1 MKLVATLALLVAA
14 LMVLSPSPVQARP
27 MTAEDLFHFN
37 VLDQAQ
43 ISPDGS
49 HIIVVQK
56 RMNGPKDRYDS
67 TILLVDVVRG
77 TTVNATKGTRDGDA
91 AWSPDSRSF
100 YFVRPAKK
108 TPQIFRYDLSSGN
121 IVQITRVKN
130 GASGPVPSNTGKRLA
145 FTVVDVDPAPAAQID
160 FAKAG
165 FTPSKAQQKSDVRT
179 INQLSWTVN
188 GAGFV
193 YDKHPHIWVSNADGS
208 SAKQITS
215 GRFGEDNESWS
226 FDDRTIVFN
235 SLRYDSVDGG
245 NDIYS
250 VSAAGGELH
259 KMVSDLP
266 TNNIYFV
273 SRRERRLIYGASGTT
288 DPAAYPAIR
297 WADFDGSN
305 VNEFV
310 KKNTLSFGDALLAD
324 MKEGGGP
331 CGDLLPD
338 EHRAVIN
345 ADGPGYANLRLLDLS
360 DGAVSDLS
368 PPQGEAWSCSVS
380 RDGKRVA
387 YLYSDFTHPGDVYVL
402 DIANPK
408 PRALTHANE
417 AFLRTIDLAMPQP
430 FTVTDAAGFTVHAWF
445 MPALG
450 KHNGP
455 RPTILDIHGGPE
467 TQFGDTFFQE
477 LQFWA
482 GQGYNVVFSDPRG
495 SVGFG
500 YDFEAALTK
509 SYGDAMFEDVQAVM
523 DAAVKRPDVDAAR
536 LGVTGG
542 SYGGYATLWVV
553 SHTDRY
559 KTAIAERVVNNLVTE
574 NLGADFASK
583 TGLGG
588 FANWGNPWDPQSL
601 WFTQSPINFVQ
612 NVHTPLM
619 ILHSEED
626 TRTPP
631 DQTITEFS
639 VLKILGQKVTFIDV
653 PGENH
658 DLSRTGAPIHRVER
672 LNILANWMNLYLKK
686 GSQ

>member
-1 MKLVATLALLVAA
+1 MLAAA
-14 LMVLSPSPVQARP
+14 LIVLSPLAAPARP
-27 MTAEDLFHFN
+27 MTAEDLFRIN
-37 VLDQAQ
+37 LLDQAS
-43 ISPDGS
+43 ISPDGA
-49 HIIVVQK
+49 HVIVVRQ
-56 RMNGPKDRYDS
+56 RMNGPKNRYDS
-67 TILLVDVVRG
+67 TVLLVDVAHA
-77 TTVNATKGTRDGDA
+77 TTDDATKGTEDGDT
-91 AWSPDSRSF
+91 AWSPDSKSF

-108 TPQIFRYDLSSGN
+108 TPQIFRYDLATGK
-121 IVQITRVKN
+121 ITQITHVKN
-130 GASGPVPSNTGKRLA
+130 GASGPVPSNDGKHLA
-145 FTVVDVDPAPAAQID
+145 FTVVDTDAAPPAQID
-160 FAKAG
+160 FAKAD
-165 FTPSKAQQKSDVRT
+165 FTPSKDEQKSDIRT
-179 INQLSWTVN
+179 INTLFWTVN

-208 SAKQITS
+208 GAKQITF
-215 GRFGEDNESWS
+215 GRFGEGNESWS
-226 FDDRTIVFN
+226 FDDGVIVFN

-245 NDIYS
+245 NDVYT
-250 VSAAGGELH
+250 VAATGGDLH
-259 KMVSDLP
+259 KMASDLP

-273 SRRERRLIYGASGTT
+273 SRRSPRLIYGASNTT
-288 DPAAYPAIR
+288 DPAEYPAMR
-297 WADFDGSN
+297 WANFDGTN
-305 VNEFV
+305 VDEFV
-310 KKNTLSFGDALLAD
+310 KKNTLSFGDSLLAD

-331 CGDLLPD
+331 CGDFFPD
-338 EHRAVIN
+338 ERHALIN
-345 ADGPGYANLRLLDLS
+345 ADGPGYANLRVLDLAT
-360 DGAVSDLS
+360 GAVTDLS
-368 PPQGEAWSCSVS
+368 PRKGEAWSCTIS

-387 YLYSDFTHPGDVYVL
+387 YLYSDFTHPADVYVL
-402 DIANPK
+402 DTANPQ
-408 PRALTHANE
+408 PRRLTQVNE
-417 AFLRTIDLAMPQP
+417 AFLRTLDLSMPQP
-430 FTVTDAAGFTVHAWF
+430 FTVKDSAGLTVQAWF

-450 KHNGP
+450 NHAGP
-455 RPTILDIHGGPE
+455 RPTLLDIHGGPE

-477 LQFWA
+477 FQFWA

-500 YDFEAALTK
+500 YDFESALTK
-509 SYGDAMFEDVQAVM
+509 SYGDAMFDDVQAVM
-523 DAAVKRPDVDAAR
+523 DAAVKRPEVDVNR

-559 KTAIAERVVNNLVTE
+559 KVAAAERVVDNLVSE

-601 WFTQSPINFVQ
+601 WFTQSPINYVE
-612 NVHTPLM
+612 NVHTPLL

-639 VLKILGQKVTFIDV
+639 ALQILGRKVTFIDV

-672 LNILANWMNLYLKK
+672 LNILANWMNSYLHP
-686 GSQ
+686 

>member
-1 MKLVATLALLVAA
+1 MKLVATLEILAAA
-14 LMVLSPSPVQARP
+14 LIALSPSPAPARP
-27 MTAEDLFHFN
+27 MTAEDLFGFN
-37 VLDQAQ
+37 VLGQAQ

-49 HIIVVQK
+49 RVIVVRQ
-56 RMNGPKDRYDS
+56 RMNGTKDRYDS
-67 TILLVDVVRG
+67 TILLVDIAHGTTVDATRG
-77 TTVNATKGTRDGDA
+77 TTDGDV
-91 AWSPDSRSF
+91 AWSPDSSSF
-100 YFVRPAKK
+100 YFVRRAKK
-108 TPQIFRYDLSSGN
+108 APQIFRYDLATRN
-121 IVQITRVKN
+121 VVQITHAKN
-130 GASGPVPSNTGKRLA
+130 GASGPTPSNGGTRLA

-165 FTPSKAQQKSDVRT
+165 FKPSKAQRKSDIRT
-179 INQLSWTVN
+179 INQLFWTLN

-208 SAKQITS
+208 SAKQITF
-215 GRFGEDNESWS
+215 GRFGEGNESWS
-226 FDDRTIVFN
+226 SDDRTIVLN

-250 VSAAGGELH
+250 VSATGGDLH

-266 TNNIYFV
+266 NNNLYFV
-273 SRRERRLIYGASGTT
+273 SRRAQRLIYGASGTT
-288 DPAAYPAIR
+288 DPAAYPAMR
-297 WADFDGSN
+297 WANFDGSD

-324 MKEGGGP
+324 LKEGGGP

-338 EHRAVIN
+338 EQHAVIN

-360 DGAVSDLS
+360 SGAVSDLS
-368 PPQGEAWSCSVS
+368 PPKGEAWSCTVS

-402 DIANPK
+402 DVASPT
-408 PRALTHANE
+408 PRALTHVNG
-417 AFLRTIDLAMPQP
+417 AFLRTVDLSIPQP
-430 FTVTDAAGFTVHAWF
+430 FTATDSAGFTVHAWF

-450 KHNGP
+450 KRAGP

-477 LQFWA
+477 LQFLA
-482 GQGYNVVFSDPRG
+482 GKGYNVVFSDPRG

-523 DAAVKRPDVDAAR
+523 DQAVKRPDVDATR
-536 LGVTGG
+536 LGVSGG
-542 SYGGYATLWVV
+542 SYGGYATLWVI

-612 NVHTPLM
+612 SVHTPLL

-626 TRTPP
+626 TRTPS

-639 VLKILGQKVTFIDV
+639 ALKILGQKVTFIDV

-672 LNILANWMNLYLKK
+672 LNVLANWMNSYLRP
-686 GSQ
+686 

>member
-1 MKLVATLALLVAA
+1 MKFVATPAILAAA
-14 LMVLSPSPVQARP
+14 LIAFAPSPAPARP
-27 MTAEDLFHFN
+27 MAAEDLFQFN

-49 HIIVVQK
+49 HIIVVQQH
-56 RMNGPKDRYDS
+56 MNGPKDRYDS
-67 TILLVDVVRG
+67 TILLIDVGRG

-91 AWSPDSRSF
+91 AWTPNSRSF

-108 TPQIFRYDLSSGN
+108 TPQIFRYDLATGN
-121 IVQITRVKN
+121 IVQITHVKN
-130 GASGPVPSNTGKRLA
+130 GVSGPTPSNDGKRLA

-165 FTPSKAQQKSDVRT
+165 FKPSKDQQKSD
-179 INQLSWTVN
+179 IHAIDQLFWTLN
-188 GAGFV
+188 GAGFT

-208 SAKQITS
+208 GPKQITF
-215 GRFGEDNESWS
+215 GRFGEGNEIWS
-226 FDDRTIVFN
+226 ADDRTIVFN

-245 NDIYS
+245 NDIYI
-250 VSAAGGELH
+250 VAATGGALH
-259 KMVSDLP
+259 KLISDLP
-266 TNNIYFV
+266 NNSLYFV
-273 SRRERRLIYGASGTT
+273 SRHAQRLIYGASGTT
-288 DPAAYPAIR
+288 DPAAYPAMR
-297 WADFDGSN
+297 WANFDGSN
-305 VNEFV
+305 VDEFV
-310 KKNTLSFGDALLAD
+310 KPNRLSFGDALLAD

-338 EHRAVIN
+338 ERHAVIN
-345 ADGPGYANLRLLDLS
+345 ADGPGYANLRLLDLANG
-360 DGAVSDLS
+360 DVSDLS
-368 PPQGEAWSCSVS
+368 PPKGEAWSCTVS
-380 RDGKRVA
+380 HDGTRVA

-402 DIANPK
+402 DVASPK
-408 PRALTHANE
+408 PRALTHVND
-417 AFLRTIDLAMPQP
+417 AFLRTVDLSIPQP
-430 FTVTDAAGFTVHAWF
+430 FTVKDSAGFTVHAWF

-450 KHNGP
+450 NHTGP

-500 YDFEAALTK
+500 YDFESALTK

-523 DAAVKRPDVDAAR
+523 DEVVKRPDVDAAR

-542 SYGGYATLWVV
+542 SYGGYATLWVI

-559 KTAIAERVVNNLVTE
+559 KTAIAERAVDNLVSE

-588 FANWGNPWDPQSL
+588 FANWGNPWDPHSL
-601 WFTQSPINFVQ
+601 WFTQSPINFAQ
-612 NVHTPLM
+612 NVHTPLL

-626 TRTPP
+626 TRAPS

-653 PGENH
+653 PSENH

-672 LNILANWMNLYLKK
+672 LNILARWMNAYLHP
-686 GSQ
+686 